1 MKKLSIVLALLLVCT
16 FVFAS
21 CGEAGKLVGTWETS
35 GLVTTS
41 YTFNKDGTGV
51 YSVAGVGV
59 NFTYTLSDGKL
70 IVTTGETG
78 ISVTYTYT
86 IEKDVLTMTV
96 GTTSVSYT
104 KAK

>member
-1 MKKLSIVLALLLVCT
+1 M
-16 FVFAS
+16 
-21 CGEAGKLVGTWETS
+21 
-35 GLVTTS
+35 
-41 YTFNKDGTGV
+41 
-51 YSVAGVGV
+51 